1 MDKEYVDAA
10 VAELVPACQ
19 GHIPQSEAPRA
30 QPPYGRAGLRV
41 TRAMRPDSRVTPV
54 TNRS

>member
-1 MDKEYVDAA
+1 MDTEYVDAA
-10 VAELVPACQ
+10 VAVLVQACQ

-54 TNRS
+54 TNKS